1 MDNTDKLY
9 EHIFTESTITCTK
22 CDRKDELMADG
33 YEAADAWGYEGWIVV
48 RDEVLCPSCN
58 EKRRQ
63 QAEARKKKKKPAKK
77 RKPAHR

>member
-9 EHIFTESTITCTK
+9 ENIFTESTITCTK

-33 YEAADAWGYEGWIVV
+33 YEAADAWGYEGWVVV
-48 RDEVLCPSCN
+48 REKVLCPSCN

-63 QAEARKKKKKPAKK
+63 QAEARKKKKPAKK